1 MFEPLE
7 MGKRCLG
14 WVFSLQQQQQQQA
27 EASMAPPHVP
37 DLDDEKAISKHRAF
51 VTPLHQKHTG
61 IDGTTTNSNLGHE
74 KATDKQC
81 ALTRI
86 TMSPTQNTRKLLV
99 PPHI

>member
-37 DLDDEKAISKHRAF
+37 DLDDEKAISKHRAP
-51 VTPLHQKHTG
+51 VAPLIEKHAEG
-61 IDGTTTNSNLGHE
+61 DGTAACSGT
-74 KATDKQC
+74 
-81 ALTRI
+81 
-86 TMSPTQNTRKLLV
+86 
-99 PPHI
+99 